1 MFKRLF
7 SVSALSAALFIHTPV
22 QAAFIADDVQLF
34 MHSGPSYEYRISG
47 RVRSGEPVEILE
59 TSGDYTKIRL
69 ESEREGWVPSRYV
82 AEGRSALEQL
92 PVLQQTLS
100 EQQTLAKQQADEI
113 QILRAR
119 VNTLETENKAFTEQ
133 VVKRDS
139 QIRDL
144 QFELQNM
151 DQSNLMR
158 WLTHGGLIALAGVII
173 GLIIPNLP
181 RRRKQRD
188 EWF

>member
-1 MFKRLF
+1 MLKCLF
-7 SVSALSAALFIHTPV
+7 SFSALGCALFVAPV

-47 RVRSGEPVEILE
+47 RVRSGETVEILE
-59 TSGDYTKIRL
+59 TSGDYTKVRL
-69 ESEREGWVPSRYV
+69 ESEREGWVPSRYI

-92 PVLQQTLS
+92 PVLQRTLA
-100 EQQTLAKQQADEI
+100 EREAQVKQQTDEI

-119 VNTLETENKAFTEQ
+119 VTTLESENGDFTEQ
-133 VVKRDS
+133 VVKRDT

-158 WLTHGGLIALAGVII
+158 WLTHGGIIALAGVII

-181 RRRKQRD
+181 KRRKPRD

>member
-7 SVSALSAALFIHTPV
+7 SFSALASALLITPV

-34 MHSGPSYEYRISG
+34 MHTGPSYEYRISG
-47 RVRSGEPVEILE
+47 RVRSGEAVEVLE

-92 PVLQQTLS
+92 PVLQQTLTQR
-100 EQQTLAKQQADEI
+100 EAQVKQQADEI

-119 VNTLETENKAFTEQ
+119 VTTLESENGDFTEQ
-133 VVKRDS
+133 IVKRDT

-181 RRRKQRD
+181 KRRKPRD

>member
-1 MFKRLF
+1 MLKHLF
-7 SVSALSAALFIHTPV
+7 TASFVSALILSFNV

-47 RVRSGEPVEILE
+47 RVRSGESVEILDKQ
-59 TSGDYTKIRL
+59 GDYTKIRL
-69 ESEREGWVPSRYV
+69 DEGREGWVPTRYI
-82 AEGRSALEQL
+82 AQGSSALAQL
-92 PVLQQTLS
+92 PVLQQSLLES
-100 EQQTLAKQQADEI
+100 ESLVKQQYDEI
-113 QILRAR
+113 QILQAR
-119 VNTLETENKAFTEQ
+119 VNTLEAENQRFTEQ
-133 VVKRDS
+133 VVKRDT
-139 QIRDL
+139 QVRDL

-181 RRRKQRD
+181 KRRKTRD

>member
-1 MFKRLF
+1 MLKRLSTLSIF
-7 SVSALSAALFIHTPV
+7 SGVIFSASV

-47 RVRSGEPVEILE
+47 RVRSGEAVEILE
-59 TSGDYTKIRL
+59 KSGDYTKVRL
-69 ESEREGWVPSRYV
+69 ESGKDGWVPTRYI
-82 AEGRSALEQL
+82 AEGRSALEEL
-92 PVLQQTLS
+92 PVLQR
-100 EQQTLAKQQADEI
+100 TLAEREVEVKQQSDEI
-113 QILRAR
+113 QLLRQR
-119 VNTLETENKAFTEQ
+119 VKTLETENKSFTEQ
-133 VVKRDS
+133 VVKRDT

-181 RRRKQRD
+181 KRRKQRD

>member
-1 MFKRLF
+1 MLKRLL
-7 SVSALSAALFIHTPV
+7 SISALAATLFVAPV

-47 RVRSGEPVEILE
+47 RVRSGESVEILE

-69 ESEREGWVPSRYV
+69 ESEREGWVPSRYI

-92 PVLQQTLS
+92 PVLQRTLA
-100 EQQTLAKQQADEI
+100 EREAQVKQQTDEI

-119 VNTLETENKAFTEQ
+119 VTTLESENGDFTEQ
-133 VVKRDS
+133 VVKRDA

-158 WLTHGGLIALAGVII
+158 WLTHGGIIALAGVII

-181 RRRKQRD
+181 KRRKPRD

>member
-1 MFKRLF
+1 MLKHVF
-7 SVSALSAALFIHTPV
+7 SASILATVLMSPPAWAN
-22 QAAFIADDVQLF
+22 FIADDVQLF

-47 RVRSGEPVEILE
+47 RVRSGEAVEVLE
-59 TSGDYTKIRL
+59 RSGDYTKVRL
-69 ESEREGWVPSRYV
+69 ETGKEGWVPSRYIS
-82 AEGRSALEQL
+82 EGQSALSQL
-92 PVLQQTLS
+92 PLLETALEKSRQQVKSQVDEIRELGLRVQTL
-100 EQQTLAKQQADEI
+100 EKDNQNL
-113 QILRAR
+113 
-119 VNTLETENKAFTEQ
+119 TEQ
-133 VVKRDS
+133 MVARDT

-158 WLTHGGLIALAGVII
+158 WLTHGGIIALAGVII

-181 RRRKQRD
+181 KRRKQRD

>member
-1 MFKRLF
+1 MLKRL
-7 SVSALSAALFIHTPV
+7 LSASIFSTLILSSHV

-47 RVRSGEPVEILE
+47 RIRSGESVEILE
-59 TSGDYTKIRL
+59 NQGDYTKVRL
-69 ESEREGWVPSRYV
+69 DEGREGWVPSRYI
-82 AEGRSALEQL
+82 AQGSSALAQL
-92 PVLQQTLS
+92 PVLQQSLAQS
-100 EQQTLAKQQADEI
+100 EAVVKQQVEEI
-113 QILRAR
+113 QILQAR
-119 VNTLETENKAFTEQ
+119 VNSLEAENSNFTEQ
-133 VVKRDS
+133 MVRRDT
-139 QIRDL
+139 QVRDL

-181 RRRKQRD
+181 KRRKTRD

>member
-1 MFKRLF
+1 MLKRLSTLSIFSGLVF
-7 SVSALSAALFIHTPV
+7 SVSV

-59 TSGDYTKIRL
+59 KSGDYTKVRL
-69 ESEREGWVPSRYV
+69 ESGKDGWVPTRYI
-82 AEGRSALEQL
+82 AEGRSALEAL
-92 PVLQQTLS
+92 PVLQQTLADR
-100 EQQTLAKQQADEI
+100 ETEVKQQTEEI
-113 QILRAR
+113 QLLRAR
-119 VNTLETENKAFTEQ
+119 VNTLEAENRSFTEQ
-133 VVKRDS
+133 VVMRDT

-158 WLTHGGLIALAGVII
+158 WLTHGGIIALAGVII

-181 RRRKQRD
+181 KRRKQRD